1 VPDCGAASV
10 SHDTKLDAGRNVRK
24 PTKTGMFYDPLLAT
38 GLYSS
43 SLKYFSKV
51 LIVKIDFTKISSM
64 TLI

>member
-51 LIVKIDFTKISSM
+51 LIVKIDE
-64 TLI
+64 